1 MASSSSSSSKR
12 FVKRGASARE
22 LVVKAR
28 GLDTDAVPF
37 AKPSV
42 NHYRI
47 SRAAIAEDVSPV
59 MERSGVLLKK
69 APVGRKARFFVTRNH
84 FLNYWDSKLDMICA
98 SKSPYGSI
106 NLLKVYRIAQ
116 KGQKITLSFPE
127 DMQLKPV
134 DVRAPTA
141 TVAKKWAKNMST
153 RRLHFENVYEEALR
167 KQQKQDG
174 GEGVRRG
181 SALRNPIDARDP
193 QGGGGGGGGG
203 GEPPPTTGRSSRL
216 SSSAS
221 VRTPAFPRS
230 PAERRQ
236 HSIRSSVSTR
246 TPGFP
251 RSPGARPPHHFG
263 GGGGPDSTC
272 LLYTSPSPR
281 DRG

>member
-1 MASSSSSSSKR
+1 MRQTIFPFLFGTRVRTHARTYVPYWAYTHTYVVRTYRYWKSRQVSRMASSSSSSSKR

-28 GLDTDAVPF
+28 GLDADAVPF

-153 RRLHFENVYEEALR
+153 RRLHFENV
-167 KQQKQDG
+167 
-174 GEGVRRG
+174 
-181 SALRNPIDARDP
+181 
-193 QGGGGGGGGG
+193 
-203 GEPPPTTGRSSRL
+203 L
-216 SSSAS
+216 SLI
-221 VRTPAFPRS
+221 
-230 PAERRQ
+230 
-236 HSIRSSVSTR
+236 HI
-246 TPGFP
+246 
-251 RSPGARPPHHFG
+251 
-263 GGGGPDSTC
+263 
-272 LLYTSPSPR
+272 
-281 DRG
+281 